1 MSEIVGPHQFEFTPK
16 RAMSLYSISTLS
28 TLEYIKANYPSTA
41 VIFLDI
47 KCAFD
52 CISNDIISYPS
63 ALKS

>member
-1 MSEIVGPHQFEFTPK
+1 MSEIVGPHQFGFTPK

-28 TLEYIKANYPSTA
+28 TLEYIKANYPSAA